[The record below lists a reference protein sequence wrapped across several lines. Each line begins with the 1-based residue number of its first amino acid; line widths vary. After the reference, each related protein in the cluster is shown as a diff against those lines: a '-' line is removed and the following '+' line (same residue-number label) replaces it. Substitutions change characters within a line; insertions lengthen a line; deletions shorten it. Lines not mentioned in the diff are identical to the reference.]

1 MYFEKG
7 EIQNEVAQ
15 ELRSDPLEFEA
26 EKCEA
31 CAQDHEQLADWLEEL
46 KRRRADD
53 SVCTTED
60 PDQEERGY
68 LTEDKL
74 LACHRLQMSICKIIL
89 DMPEDII
96 WDAIVK
102 ASEGKT

>member
-1 MYFEKG
+1 MMTIDETIAHSREK
-7 EIQNEVAQ
+7 AQ
-15 ELRSDPLEFEA
+15 ELRA
-26 EKCEA
+26 EGFVSYS
-31 CAQDHEQLADWLEEL
+31 QDHEQLADWLEEL

-53 SVCTTED
+53 SVCTAED

-89 DMPEDII
+89 DMPEDIV
-96 WDAIVK
+96 WEAINK
-102 ASEGKT
+102 ALEGKT

>member
-1 MYFEKG
+1 MMTIDEAIAHAR
-7 EIQNEVAQ
+7 EEAQ
-15 ELRSDPLEFEA
+15 VLRADGCDLCS
-26 EKCEA
+26 
-31 CAQDHEQLADWLEEL
+31 QDHEQLADWLEEL

-53 SVCTTED
+53 SVCTAED
-60 PDQEERGY
+60 PDQDERGY
-68 LTEDKL
+68 LTEDKI

-96 WDAIVK
+96 WETIVK